1 MGAGGYGSA
10 DIVYG
15 STREEGGESPRE
27 LLLTLRSE
35 LVVRVI
41 LRFIECHSAVVPATV
56 SYTFNAVHLVSERS
70 PLVPLFWPVLVRKV
84 SKPIPLARSLGIEV
98 EDIIQ

>member
-15 STREEGGESPRE
+15 SALEDGGKGRER
-27 LLLTLRSE
+27 LLRTLRSE
-35 LVVRVI
+35 LVMRVI

-84 SKPIPLARSLGIEV
+84 SKPIPLARGLGIEV
-98 EDIIQ
+98 QDIVQ